1 MDNRLLKKILTTL
14 IGCAT
19 LALVIVIC
27 YDVIMRYIFSSGSVA
42 LQELEWHLFSFII
55 LFGGVVVLI
64 ENSHVRV
71 DLIFNSSIYTE
82 RTREVVNCIGNLV
95 FLIPFCLIII
105 WASYP
110 FIYDSFIH
118 SEKSPDP
125 GGLTNRWIVKSFI
138 LLSFGLAAVIGITQI
153 VRSVNKLCKKDD

>member
-1 MDNRLLKKILTTL
+1 MLKKILTTL

-95 FLIPFCLIII
+95 FLIPFCVIII

-118 SEKSPDP
+118 SEKITRSRRINQSLDSKVVYPS
-125 GGLTNRWIVKSFI
+125 LVWISCGYRYYAD
-138 LLSFGLAAVIGITQI
+138 S
-153 VRSVNKLCKKDD
+153 

>member
-1 MDNRLLKKILTTL
+1 MLRKILSTL

-27 YDVIMRYIFSSGSVA
+27 YDVVMRYIFSSGSVA

-55 LFGGVVVLI
+55 LFGGVVVLMD
-64 ENSHVRV
+64 NTHVRV
-71 DLIFNSSIYTE
+71 DLIFNSSLYSE
-82 RTREVVNCIGNLV
+82 RTRELVNCIGNII
-95 FLIPFCLIII
+95 FLLPFCIIII

-110 FIYDSFIH
+110 FIYDSFVY

-125 GGLTNRWIVKSFI
+125 GGLSNRWIVKSFI
-138 LLSFGLAAVIGITQI
+138 LTTFGLTAGVGVIQVI
-153 VRSVNKLCKKDD
+153 RSIKKFCKKYD